1 MFVCA
6 RVVMVAAVVATA
18 AAPAGQARAVRDL
31 IGELAADDPMA
42 RARASCD
49 LKEQGDR
56 ALEAVQPL
64 IKLLGDATPIDGSV
78 CRERA
83 WHGWNQQT
91 SPGQLAAAAL
101 VGIGSRAV
109 EPLIGVLQQPLWIA
123 RRNAVWALGALD
135 DSRAVAPVTA
145 ALRDREPGVRENAA
159 WALGAMDASEAVQ
172 GLVGALK
179 DVDDRVRK
187 QAAWALGAI
196 GDREAVTG
204 LLEALRDSSKEVR
217 EQAAWALGAIGDS
230 RASSGLVAALKD
242 SSADVRRQAA
252 WALGAIGR

>member
-1 MFVCA
+1 MYAA
-6 RVVMVAAVVATA
+6 RVVMLA
-18 AAPAGQARAVRDL
+18 AALTGFSPTADQARSLRELNAD
-31 IGELAADDPMA
+31 LAADDPVA
-42 RARASCD
+42 RARATCD
-49 LKEQGDR
+49 LKPQGDR
-56 ALEAVQPL
+56 AFDAIQPL
-64 IKLLGDATPIDGSV
+64 IKLLGDATPIDGTI
-78 CRERA
+78 CRERS
-83 WHGWNQQT
+83 WHGWNHQT

-109 EPLIGVLQQPLWIA
+109 EPLIAVLQQPVWMA

-172 GLVGALK
+172 GLLGALK
-179 DVDDRVRK
+179 DTDDRVRK

-196 GDREAVTG
+196 GDRAAVDG
-204 LLEALRDSSKEVR
+204 LLEALRDSNKDVR

-230 RASSGLVAALKD
+230 RASHGLVVALKD
-242 SSADVRRQAA
+242 AEADVRRQAA
-252 WALGAIGR
+252 WALGAIGK